1 MEEEWRSGRSSS
13 NSNFAYSFLRDRE
26 LGNRSKVGSNDRFMN
41 GLYQSF
47 VPCTYW
53 DHNESLQNAAPG
65 GIFNL
70 EFSPDGSLLVAAC
83 EKRSILMFDPLS
95 RQLLHSVDN
104 AHYDCVNCVR
114 FLDSRVFATCSD
126 DSTVALWDARNLK
139 TRIRTL
145 YGHSNWV
152 KNIEFSQ
159 NDGLLVTSG
168 FDGSIYTWDIN
179 SYTENG
185 FLYNRVFHTNGLM
198 RTRLNPDASK
208 MIICTTGGYLILIH
222 NLDLRTLAQDLEGF
236 KPNMY
241 RLMQLSRTTIPVAAN
256 FTHLFSQKRRKNRI
270 EFLTDFPEGDDAEVV
285 SSLQVHPQG
294 WCALSRN
301 ISNDENSE
309 WTCVHDIQDLELQLP
324 SDDVP
329 TPENSAG
336 EDSDTEIETTYSEQT
351 GEMTSLVIGLNSRAR
366 MMGNGEP
373 LGGRVPRRHLRRQN
387 AFRGFRAQ
395 VPPPPQNNHRD
406 TSVTSTDVWE
416 ALVAFREARARRERR
431 AAGGPDEPES
441 RLRIVRVHSGLE
453 STRPRPAGGGQGG
466 ALSNQSTPRLRA
478 LVERSES
485 SGVNAG
491 NGGSNGSAAG
501 GSGGAAGGEGAE
513 LGENGGD
520 PSNANPRYNAR
531 SIYIFSRMGRNRF
544 RTNVPKNHRIHENV
558 PRLTHYIE
566 ESNVGKGFIKELC
579 FSADGR
585 LICSPFGY
593 GVRLLAFSPDCSE
606 LSSCVPEQGA
616 VKLHQIGAKVCHSDI
631 VVSTKFSPRHCL
643 LVSGCLTG
651 RIVWHQPVL

>member
-1 MEEEWRSGRSSS
+1 MDPVSGD
-13 NSNFAYSFLRDRE
+13 FAYNYLRNRE
-26 LGNRSKVGSNDRFMN
+26 LGNRPQLGTNDRFMN
-41 GLYQSF
+41 GLYKSF
-47 VPCTYW
+47 ARCEWW
-53 DHNESLQNAAPG
+53 DHFASLKNAAPG

-95 RQLLHSVDN
+95 RKLLHSVDN

-222 NLDLRTLAQDLEGF
+222 NLDLRTLAQDLAGF

-256 FTHLFSQKRRKNRI
+256 FTHLFSKRRKKNRI
-270 EFLTDFPEGDDAEVV
+270 EFLTDFPDGDDAEVV

-309 WTCVHDIQDLELQLP
+309 WTCVHDIQDLEYPTVDDRP
-324 SDDVP
+324 S
-329 TPENSAG
+329 PENSGG
-336 EDSDTEIETTYSEQT
+336 EESDTEMGILSE
-351 GEMTSLVIGLNSRAR
+351 
-366 MMGNGEP
+366 
-373 LGGRVPRRHLRRQN
+373 
-387 AFRGFRAQ
+387 
-395 VPPPPQNNHRD
+395 
-406 TSVTSTDVWE
+406 
-416 ALVAFREARARRERR
+416 
-431 AAGGPDEPES
+431 
-441 RLRIVRVHSGLE
+441 
-453 STRPRPAGGGQGG
+453 
-466 ALSNQSTPRLRA
+466 
-478 LVERSES
+478 
-485 SGVNAG
+485 
-491 NGGSNGSAAG
+491 
-501 GSGGAAGGEGAE
+501 
-513 LGENGGD
+513 
-520 PSNANPRYNAR
+520 
-531 SIYIFSRMGRNRF
+531 
-544 RTNVPKNHRIHENV
+544 
-558 PRLTHYIE
+558 
-566 ESNVGKGFIKELC
+566 FIKELC

-593 GVRLLAFSPDCSE
+593 GIRLLAFSPECSE
-606 LSSCVPEQGA
+606 LSSCVPENGA
-616 VKLHQIGAKVCHSDI
+616 VRLHQVAINMCHEDI

-651 RIVWHQPVL
+651 RIVWHQPQL